1 MGRIGLKAI
10 ATALGISTALV
21 ALPGAALADKSDDTL
36 RIAFSKEVE
45 SVDRYFNTAREGVIM
60 GESIWDSLVYRDP
73 ESGEYLGNLATSW
86 TWVDDL
92 TLEFKLREGVTFH
105 NGEEFD
111 ADDVVYTVNFV
122 VDPANGVIN
131 TAHTSWMKSA
141 EKVDKFTVRL
151 NLKSPFPAALE
162 YLSGPVVI
170 YPNEY
175 YAEVGPQGM
184 GAKPVGTGPYMVES
198 VSSGSEVVLKRNENY
213 FDGPKNTAKIDKVV
227 IRFIP
232 DVNTQ
237 LAEMFSDSLDFLWQ
251 VPADQAE
258 QVKAQGR
265 FDVVNEQSM
274 RIAFLALDAEGRS
287 SPDVPTKNLKVRQ
300 ALNYAINREALLSAL
315 LKGASTR
322 IDSACVKVQFGC
334 EQDVTGYDYD
344 PEKAKALLAEAGYP
358 NGFSIDFYAYRDRNY
373 AEAML
378 GMLQEVGITA
388 NLEYINYAPLREK
401 RIKDGVPIAFLT
413 DAFNS
418 IADVSSV
425 TSRYF
430 AGGGDDG
437 ARDPQVMELVTAGD
451 TVTDPEERK
460 KLYSQAFKRIADE
473 AYWVPLFTYNTNYV
487 LSQEL
492 AFTPTLD
499 ENIRF
504 YQMSWK

>member
-1 MGRIGLKAI
+1 MLA
-10 ATALGISTALV
+10 
-21 ALPGAALADKSDDTL
+21 ALPGAAVAGKDDGTL
-36 RIAFSKEVE
+36 RVAFSKEIE
-45 SVDRYFNTAREGVIM
+45 SADRYFSSTREMVIL
-60 GESIWDSLVYRDP
+60 GESIWDSLIYRDP
-73 ESGEYLGNLATSW
+73 ATGEYSGNLATSW

-92 TLEFKLREGVTFH
+92 TLEFKLREDVKFH

-131 TAHTSWMKSA
+131 TAHIGWMKSA
-141 EKVDKFTVRL
+141 EKVDKYTVRI
-151 NLKSPFPAALE
+151 NLKAPFPAALE

-184 GAKPVGTGPYMVES
+184 SAKPVGTGPYMVES
-198 VSSGSEVVLKRNENY
+198 VQSGSEVVLKRNENY
-213 FDGPKNTAKIDKVV
+213 FDGPKNTAKIERVAV
-227 IRFIP
+227 RFIP

-237 LAEMFSDSLDFLWQ
+237 LAEMFSGSLDFLWQ

-258 QVKAQGR
+258 QVKAQDR
-265 FDVVNEQSM
+265 FTVANEQSM
-274 RIAFLALDAEGRS
+274 RIAFIVLDAEGRS
-287 SPDVPTKNLKVRQ
+287 SADVPTKHLKVRQ
-300 ALNYAINREALLSAL
+300 ALNHAINREALVSAL

-344 PEKAKALLAEAGYP
+344 PAKAKALLAEAGYP
-358 NGFSIDFYAYRDRNY
+358 DGFSITFYAYRDRPY
-373 AEAML
+373 AEAIM
-378 GMLQEVGITA
+378 GMLEEVGIKTT
-388 NLEYINYAPLREK
+388 LEYINFAPLREK
-401 RIKDGVPIAFLT
+401 RVKEGVPMVFLT

-430 AGGGDDG
+430 SGGGEDG
-437 ARDPQVMELVTAGD
+437 ARDPQVIELVKAGD

-460 KLYSQAFKRIADE
+460 KHYSQAFKRIADE

-487 LSQEL
+487 LSKEL
-492 AFTPTLD
+492 DFTPTLD

>member
-1 MGRIGLKAI
+1 M
-10 ATALGISTALV
+10 
-21 ALPGAALADKSDDTL
+21 LPGAALAGKSDDTL
-36 RIAFSKEVE
+36 RVAFSKEVE

-60 GESIWDSLVYRDP
+60 GESIWDSLIYRDP
-73 ESGEYLGNLATSW
+73 ATGAYLGNLATSW
-86 TWVDDL
+86 KWVNDL
-92 TLEFKLREGVTFH
+92 TLELKLREGVTFH

-111 ADDVVYTVNFV
+111 ADDVVYTINFV
-122 VDPANGVIN
+122 ADPSNRVIN

-141 EKVDKFTVRL
+141 EKVDNYTVRL
-151 NLKSPFPAALE
+151 HLKSPFPAALE

-175 YAEVGPQGM
+175 YAKVGPQGM
-184 GAKPVGTGPYMVES
+184 GAKPVGTGPYKVES
-198 VSSGSEVVLKRNENY
+198 VTSGSEVVLKRNENY
-213 FDGPKNTAKIDKVV
+213 FDGPKNTAKVGTIV

-237 LAEMFSDSLDFLWQ
+237 LAEMFSGSLDFLWQ
-251 VPADQAE
+251 IPADQAE
-258 QVKAQGR
+258 QVKAQNR
-265 FDVVNEQSM
+265 FQVINEQSM
-274 RIAFLALDAEGRS
+274 RIAFLVLDAEGRS
-287 SPDVPTKNLKVRQ
+287 SPNAPTKNLKVRQ
-300 ALNYAINREALLSAL
+300 ALNHAINREALVSAL

-344 PEKAKALLAEAGYP
+344 PKKAKALLAEAGYP
-358 NGFSIDFYAYRDRNY
+358 NGFKIDFYAYRDRPY
-373 AEAML
+373 AEAMI

-388 NLEYINYAPLREK
+388 NLEWINYAPLREK
-401 RIKDGVPIAFLT
+401 RVKDGLPIVFLT

-425 TSRYF
+425 TARFF

-437 ARDPQVMELVTAGD
+437 ARDPQVIDLVKAGD
-451 TVTDPEERK
+451 TVTNVEERK
-460 KLYSQAFKRIADE
+460 KLYSQAFKRIAE
-473 AYWVPLFTYNTNYV
+473 KAYWVPLFTYNTNYI
-487 LSQEL
+487 LSQDL
-492 AFTPTLD
+492 DFTPTLD